1 MRFSR
6 SSTILSWSMYD
17 LANTIFSMNIVSL
30 YFALWICKD
39 LGGEDIL
46 YSIAYAIS
54 TLLIIISL
62 PIMGSISDEYKKR
75 IPYLIFFT
83 IVSVIFC
90 AAIGIRRSILW
101 GLILFIFANYG
112 YHLALVFYNALLP
125 QVAGDEKKIGKV
137 SGYGVSL
144 GYLGAI
150 IGLVLVWPFVDS
162 VAFHRLPEFMQSLIK
177 PLLLYQFTPQSEVQR
192 GNAFLPTAIFFL
204 VLSLPCFIIVKD
216 EGGKKMRRF
225 FRNFVTATRKIFETL
240 RRAKR
245 DYPNIFTFLI
255 ANFLY
260 TDPINTI
267 ILFMAVY
274 SVKAIGFSQSQVNIF
289 MLVAATFAIIG
300 SFVCGYICD
309 AIGPKKTLKGIL
321 IGWIITLLLA
331 AFSMSQWLF
340 WFVGPLAGMFL
351 GSVWVTA
358 RAMVVRLAP
367 SDRLGEF
374 FGLYGLTEKMSAVIG
389 PLLWGLVI
397 LAFRGFGMIKYRLA
411 VISLILFMAA
421 GAWVLNKVQD

>member
-1 MRFSR
+1 
-6 SSTILSWSMYD
+6 MYD

-30 YFALWICKD
+30 YFALWIVVD
-39 LGGEDIL
+39 LGGKDIF
-46 YSIAYAIS
+46 YGMAYTISI
-54 TLLIIISL
+54 LLIIISM
-62 PIMGSISDEYKKR
+62 PIMGIISDEYKKR
-75 IPYLIFFT
+75 MPYLVFFT
-83 IVSVIFC
+83 LVSVFFC
-90 AAIGIRRSILW
+90 AAIGVRRSILW
-101 GLILFIFANYG
+101 GLILFVFANYG
-112 YHLALVFYNALLP
+112 FHLALVFYNALLP

-144 GYLGAI
+144 GYLGTI
-150 IGLVLVWPFVDS
+150 IGLILVWPFVDS
-162 VAFHRLPEFMQSLIK
+162 KVFLWLPEFIQNLIK

-192 GNAFLPTAIFFL
+192 GNAFFPTAIFFL
-204 VLSLPCFIIVKD
+204 VFSLPCFIFVKD
-216 EGGKKMRRF
+216 EGGKKIRGF
-225 FRNFVTATRKIFETL
+225 FKKIIPAIRKLLETFKK
-240 RRAKR
+240 AKK

-267 ILFMAVY
+267 IVWMAVY
-274 SVKAIGFSQSQVNIF
+274 SVKAIGFNQNQVTKF
-289 MLVAATFAIIG
+289 MLIAATFSIIG

-358 RAMVVRLAP
+358 RAMLVKLAP
-367 SDRLGEF
+367 PERLGEF
-374 FGLYGLTEKMSAVIG
+374 FGLYGFTDKLSALLG
-389 PLLWGLVI
+389 PMLWVMVLLVFKEWGIV
-397 LAFRGFGMIKYRLA
+397 RYRFALG
-411 VISLILFMAA
+411 SLIIFMLS
-421 GAWVLNKVQD
+421 GFWVLNKVQD